1 MKQQNGFR
9 FRPGLIPTLATVLV
23 LPVLLGLG
31 FWQLDRAQQKE
42 AILDAYDAM
51 EQAPALELNRDVV
64 DADAHWYRR
73 AIASGEFDGTRQFL
87 LDNQTH
93 SRTVGYHVLTPMRLR
108 GRDEAVLVDRGWV
121 PLGDSRNV
129 LPEVPVDVQLTEI
142 RGHLDQGPPTG
153 LRLGGMADG
162 EQGWPLRIQYVDY
175 EALETHL
182 GYPLL
187 PVVLRL
193 DASLPGGYVR
203 EWRPQ
208 HPTGFG
214 PERNRGYA
222 VQWFALAA
230 ALVIIYLT
238 VNIKRVRREHH
249 D

>member
-1 MKQQNGFR
+1 MVQFR
-9 FRPGLIPTLATVLV
+9 FRPGLVPTLATLV
-23 LPVLLGLG
+23 LFPILLSLG
-31 FWQLDRAQQKE
+31 FWQLDRAEQKE
-42 AILDAYDAM
+42 RILAAHDRMA
-51 EQAPALELNRDVV
+51 ERPALDLNHDRIDPE
-64 DADAHWYRR
+64 AAWYRR
-73 AIASGEFDGTRQFL
+73 AVAAGSFDLDRQLL

-93 SRTVGYHVLTPMRLR
+93 QRTVGYHVLTPYRLQ
-108 GRDEAVLVDRGWV
+108 GLHIAVLVDRGWV
-121 PLGDSRNV
+121 PLGDSRARLPDV
-129 LPEVPVDVQLTEI
+129 GMDVDPEVI

-175 EALETHL
+175 GELGERL

-193 DASLPGGYVR
+193 DPALPGGHVR

-222 VQWFALAA
+222 VQWFGLATAL
-230 ALVIIYLT
+230 LIIFVG
-238 VNIKRVRREHH
+238 VNLKRVRSERN